1 MGKQGGCKNKQ
12 QTTKNKF
19 KSNTGHTKKTV
30 SEPLYFGISLTIT
43 TFVLNGISLH
53 KIYRLF
59 YLFRL
64 NCLYTEK
71 TFNLRDQ
78 WALYIIDV
86 CLGHCSCMCVKQISR
101 SYKQM
106 LENIESAIKNGKSR
120 ETGNIHRVH
129 TTKTNNYRQVKTSSI
144 NKTWDIMKTTR
155 GTDELLYTPTLII
168 YSTCCH
174 WLLFTDVITN
184 DYKGTT

>member
-1 MGKQGGCKNKQ
+1 MGKQGGCKIKQ

-30 SEPLYFGISLTIT
+30 FEPLYFGISLTIT

-71 TFNLRDQ
+71 TFNMRDQ

-86 CLGHCSCMCVKQISR
+86 CLGHCICMCVKQIST

-106 LENIESAIKNGKSR
+106 LENIESDITNGQSR
-120 ETGNIHRVH
+120 ETGNINRVH
-129 TTKTNNYRQVKTSSI
+129 TTKGQSKMDNPEKLSTYI
-144 NKTWDIMKTTR
+144 GYTR
-155 GTDELLYTPTLII
+155 RRDNQKWTIKRNCQHT
-168 YSTCCH
+168 
-174 WLLFTDVITN
+174 
-184 DYKGTT
+184 